1 MKDFN
6 LKKKE
11 ESFKHVEMNNHDID
25 NTETIDNLLIDR
37 VVEAIESFYAS
48 TPKKITECK
57 ECVDKSQ
64 CFDGIIKHMLGRH
77 VVARALFLCWPPYR
91 LHLLK

>member
-25 NTETIDNLLIDR
+25 NAETIDNMLIDI
-37 VVEAIESFYAS
+37 A
-48 TPKKITECK
+48 
-57 ECVDKSQ
+57 
-64 CFDGIIKHMLGRH
+64 
-77 VVARALFLCWPPYR
+77 
-91 LHLLK
+91 